1 MPNYTW
7 MRNAWSHSSSS
18 QALYPE
24 EPGHGTYG
32 AGEQQQAELQQAM
45 HAMEQ
50 QQEQQAMDHSSSS
63 QALDDMEQQQQQPG
77 LGPYGADSVT
87 RMNRPGIA

>member
-1 MPNYTW
+1 MGQ
-7 MRNAWSHSSSS
+7 SHTHDE
-18 QALYPE
+18 QLYPE
-24 EPGHGTYG
+24 EPGHETYG

-45 HAMEQ
+45 HAVEQ
-50 QQEQQAMDHSSSS
+50 QQEQQAMDHSSS
-63 QALDDMEQQQQQPG
+63 QAWDDMEQQQQQPG